1 MNYNYN
7 KHHII
12 KEDIKKVVKVLKSQR
27 ITQGNFVLDFEKKL
41 RNYFGA
47 KYALTVS
54 NATSAFYLLSQYL
67 KWKKNVHRVNT
78 LLHFNPF

>member
-7 KHHII
+7 KQHIV

-41 RNYFGA
+41 RKIFW
-47 KYALTVS
+47 S
-54 NATSAFYLLSQYL
+54 
-67 KWKKNVHRVNT
+67 
-78 LLHFNPF
+78 